1 MKKIESLTKEQ
12 EISLPNFVDKWVG
25 YASEPI
31 DYKRLEKSVEEIYK
45 LMGKKKPGIL
55 IARNP
60 YEAVVT
66 VIALQVVCKDS
77 KAIDLSTLRS
87 STLQRTLDS
96 STLERTLER
105 TLGKE
110 KQVDVY
116 EAPDG
121 TLFVHVEEEAEV
133 KCVLEERHDTQVL
146 PAGDYIVR
154 RKVEYDHLLHTKKV
168 VAD

>member
-1 MKKIESLTKEQ
+1 MKLVYFHGEVAIM
-12 EISLPNFVDKWVG
+12 DK
-25 YASEPI
+25 ALMP
-31 DYKRLEKSVEEIYK
+31 KSAKK
-45 LMGKKKPGIL
+45 LV
-55 IARNP
+55 A
-60 YEAVVT
+60 
-66 VIALQVVCKDS
+66 KDS
-77 KAIDLSTLRS
+77 RYILANSETTGNHHVLVAKD
-87 STLQRTLDS
+87 
-96 STLERTLER
+96 
-105 TLGKE
+105 G
-110 KQVDVY
+110 VDVY

>member
-31 DYKRLEKSVEEIYK
+31 DYKR
-45 LMGKKKPGIL
+45 
-55 IARNP
+55 
-60 YEAVVT
+60 
-66 VIALQVVCKDS
+66 
-77 KAIDLSTLRS
+77 
-87 STLQRTLDS
+87 
-96 STLERTLER
+96 
-105 TLGKE
+105 
-110 KQVDVY
+110 
-116 EAPDG
+116 
-121 TLFVHVEEEAEV
+121 EEAEV